1 MAFSIHIQSDL
12 CSKYTNLF
20 KVKSKIY
27 LFLFIAESSLGLIDL
42 KIVKRLLLGES

>member
-20 KVKSKIY
+20 KVKSKLGGYLFKVESKIY
-27 LFLFIAESSLGLIDL
+27 LFC
-42 KIVKRLLLGES
+42 LLQKAVWA